1 MTTKK
6 KSLSRRLGAAALLAT
21 LLATGAA
28 STGVAVSAQADGLPR
43 CCF

>member
-1 MTTKK
+1 MTSNK

-21 LLATGAA
+21 LLATGAL
-28 STGVAVSAQADGLPR
+28 SGGVAVSAQADGIPR